1 MVVSRLCDCLR
12 VLRER
17 GRERRSDGGVAFVRL
32 LASFERERERETL
45 GGARVAERVARG
57 PARYGVSED
66 VCWPPATGCDCESM
80 RCGRAD
86 GVSARAA
93 LSPDRRV
100 IWETRFDHTP
110 NLHNSDITKFH
121 CLPLGRRL
129 PQQRPSAPRPASQQI
144 SPLLPPADGARL
156 RLAGQLARP
165 LARLCRS
172 LPERLAAPVIPGGL
186 EDHPQD
192 DDEEHHHVGRRRRRR
207 RRPRRG
213 RRGRRRPRR
222 AGRRRRR
229 RWRRR

>member
-17 GRERRSDGGVAFVRL
+17 GRERRSAEL
-32 LASFERERERETL
+32 ESPRESRE
-45 GGARVAERVARG
+45 VQRG
-57 PARYGVSED
+57 MGCED
-66 VCWPPATGCDCESM
+66 VCWPPAAGVRPGTCDCESM